1 MAVRYKVVP
10 VRNLGILGKICRLAS
25 CGGQL
30 KNSPF
35 HAQVAQLGE
44 STEFISWKMRRFKSY
59 LVRHQ
64 ENGETL
70 PPVMSIYK
78 ARVYCMCLI

>member
-1 MAVRYKVVP
+1 MMAVRYKVVP

-35 HAQVAQLGE
+35 YAQVAQLGE
-44 STEFISWKMRRFKSY
+44 SAELIPLESVVGS
-59 LVRHQ
+59 
-64 ENGETL
+64 NPTL
-70 PPVMSIYK
+70 
-78 ARVYCMCLI
+78 